1 MMNVLSPLNVIYLM
15 RDVVFANDDGG
26 DYYDDNDI
34 RRWLPLL
41 TDADIG
47 LRPINQNT
55 ECILGGGG
63 VTFSKHLKKKKD
75 YCKHVYQSN
84 STGLKQININLFSL
98 NSGSMNWHIHSLLYA
113 ETWIEWIHIFIYL
126 PHA

>member
-63 VTFSKHLKKKKD
+63 DLLQTLKEKKKITVNMYIK
-75 YCKHVYQSN
+75 VIP
-84 STGLKQININLFSL
+84 LV
-98 NSGSMNWHIHSLLYA
+98 
-113 ETWIEWIHIFIYL
+113 
-126 PHA
+126 